1 MNEKI
6 DNSLKSFQAPNIS
19 HQNYQNVD
27 KTGNNYKYQKNQ
39 YKFKN
44 IIQDMIN
51 NKSNLVF
58 NKIEIQNQI
67 NSNLFVPH
75 SFKNKRIYKDF
86 QSSNQ
91 NFMDRELKLKRQKI
105 KEEKSISSNIKNN
118 LVNINN
124 NLNENINISPNNQQ
138 KNKISNIDNQNIS
151 TSKDLNNFSENCEQ
165 LDFLRKKRI
174 LEKEKEIDNN
184 KLIYDEIKK
193 MYNEYLNNNK
203 NSLEDI
209 NIKLFSNENEY
220 FKIQET
226 IIINNEPICVIYLI
240 NNHIKKI
247 FSINEAKEC
256 NDEEDIKF
264 ILEHIKSEIEKII
277 NN

>member
-105 KEEKSISSNIKNN
+105 KEEKSISSNIKKN

-151 TSKDLNNFSENCEQ
+151 TSKDLNYFSEKCEQ

-184 KLIYDEIKK
+184 KLIYEEIKK

-226 IIINNEPICVIYLI
+226 IIINNEPICVVYLI
-240 NNHIKKI
+240 NNHISKI
-247 FSINEAKEC
+247 FSINEAKKY

-264 ILEHIKSEIEKII
+264 ILEHIKSEFEKII